1 MGIISILLIA
11 IGLAMDATAV
21 SLTIGINSNENN
33 KLSMALKSGLTF
45 GLFQGLMPLIGWLLG
60 IKFTSYIEKID
71 HWIAFGLL
79 VFIGG
84 KMFVEGIRNDQD
96 EEESKDYSAK
106 RFVLLAIATSI
117 DALAIGVSF
126 AFLNVNIL
134 SAVSIIGITTFIFSI
149 IAVYLGQILGSIF
162 KSKAE
167 ILGGVI
173 LIFMGSK
180 ILVDHLFL

>member
-60 IKFTSYIEKID
+60 IKFTSYIEKVD
-71 HWIAFGLL
+71 HWIAFALL

-84 KMFVEGIRNDQD
+84 KMFVEGVRNNQD

-134 SAVSIIGITTFIFSI
+134 SAVSIVGITTFILSI

>member
-11 IGLAMDATAV
+11 IGLAMDVTAV

-60 IKFTSYIEKID
+60 IKFTSYIEKVD

>member
-45 GLFQGLMPLIGWLLG
+45 GSFQGLMPLIGWLLG
-60 IKFTSYIEKID
+60 IKFTSYIEKVD
-71 HWIAFGLL
+71 HWIAFALL

-84 KMFVEGIRNDQD
+84 KMFVEGVRNNQD

-134 SAVSIIGITTFIFSI
+134 SAVSIIGITTFILSI

>member
-1 MGIISILLIA
+1 MEYKKIISGSEA
-11 IGLAMDATAV
+11 KYF
-21 SLTIGINSNENN
+21 INSNENN

-60 IKFTSYIEKID
+60 IKFTSYIEKVD
-71 HWIAFGLL
+71 HWIAFALL

-84 KMFVEGIRNDQD
+84 KMFVEGVRNNQD

-134 SAVSIIGITTFIFSI
+134 SAVSIVGITTFILSI

>member
-21 SLTIGINSNENN
+21 SLTIGINSNKNN
-33 KLSMALKSGLTF
+33 KLIMALKSGLTF

-60 IKFTSYIEKID
+60 IKFTSYIEKVD
-71 HWIAFGLL
+71 HWIAFALL

-84 KMFVEGIRNDQD
+84 KMFVEGIRNNQD

-180 ILVDHLFL
+180 ILVEHLFL